1 MSKTRIAFACALIA
15 MFAVLATAQTAPV
28 AKIGFVDSNRAVVS
42 TDEGKAEY
50 QKITDWL
57 KKQDDEMQGLRKQ
70 LDDKQTQFRNQ
81 QNILAEDKKE
91 ELLKDID
98 RLDTEIKRRTE
109 DIKKDYARRVDEFG
123 KKMDKKITPLFNKFA
138 QDNGYTLILYIN
150 PQVIAYFNETADVT
164 DQIIKLYNQAY
175 PFQAPAAPAK

>member
-1 MSKTRIAFACALIA
+1 MSKTRIAFACVLIGL
-15 MFAVLATAQTAPV
+15 FAVLVSAQTAPATKV
-28 AKIGFVDSNRAVVS
+28 GFVDSNRAVVS

-57 KKQDDEMQGLRKQ
+57 KKQDDEMQAMRKQ
-70 LDDKQTQFRNQ
+70 IEDMQTQFRNQ
-81 QNILAEDKKE
+81 QNILADDKKE
-91 ELLKDID
+91 QLLKDID
-98 RLDTEIKRRTE
+98 RLDTDIKRRTE

-150 PQVIAYFNETADVT
+150 PQVIAYYNEQADVT

-175 PFQAPAAPAK
+175 PFQAAAPTK

>member
-1 MSKTRIAFACALIA
+1 MRIACVGLLIA
-15 MFAVLATAQTAPV
+15 MFAVVAGAQ

-57 KKQDDEMQGLRKQ
+57 KKQDDDMQGLRKAIT
-70 LDDKQTQFRNQ
+70 DKQTQFQNQ
-81 QNILAEDKKE
+81 QNILADDKKE
-91 ELLKDID
+91 ELLKEID

-109 DIKKDYARRVDEFG
+109 DVKKDYARRLDEFG

-138 QDNGYTLILYIN
+138 QDNGYTLILYVN
-150 PQVIAYFNETADVT
+150 PQVIAYFNADADVT
-164 DQIIKLYNQAY
+164 EQIIKLYNQAY
-175 PFQAPAAPAK
+175 PFQATAATPAPTK